1 LKVKEGL
8 ISFCAL
14 NKAEVMVI
22 KMDKKMKCIVCPI
35 GCDILVN
42 FNEKTREIV
51 SFSGNECKRGIKFIE
66 DEIARPVRLLTTTI
80 KINSV
85 EYNKLPV
92 RSDIPIPKEKM
103 LEMVREVKKIN
114 ISVPVKA
121 GQVIADNFMGL
132 GIKILSCST
141 FNS

>member
-1 LKVKEGL
+1 M
-8 ISFCAL
+8 
-14 NKAEVMVI
+14 N
-22 KMDKKMKCIVCPI
+22 KKMKCIVCPI
-35 GCDILVN
+35 GCVILVD
-42 FNEKTREIV
+42 FNEKTKEIM
-51 SFSGNECKRGIKFIE
+51 SFSGNECKRGIKFIK
-66 DEIARPVRLLTTTI
+66 DETTRPVRLLTTTI

-85 EYNKLPV
+85 AHNRLPV
-92 RSDIPIPKEKM
+92 RSNVPIPKEKM

-114 ISVPVKA
+114 INIPVKA